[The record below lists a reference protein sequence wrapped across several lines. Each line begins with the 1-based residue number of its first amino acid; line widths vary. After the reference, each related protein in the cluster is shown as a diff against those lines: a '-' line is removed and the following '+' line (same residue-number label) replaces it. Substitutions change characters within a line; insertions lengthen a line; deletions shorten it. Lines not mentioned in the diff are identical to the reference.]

1 LLYFLLM
8 WSFQIWLSSPTP
20 DYVLPVL
27 LIFACLSYAHKWEQG
42 HGRRFDA
49 DSVLVGL
56 IVLLAV
62 TSKLSVLPALLLPL
76 HSIWAS
82 RQSMS
87 GRHWRLVAGL
97 GLIMLVPWLV
107 RSVLLSGYLLY
118 PVPALDW
125 INVDW
130 KIPLDVTRKEQYMI
144 TNVGQWVTHSTCLP
158 PHQTL
163 AQWVPHW
170 WTAQGTFMRS
180 VMLMAALSVVPAAVR
195 WRRLLSTEVGWFWG
209 WLMAWLGGIFW
220 FFTAPDFRFAVGF
233 LLIAGLWP
241 YLGLVSKNK
250 LSPKLALWLPLVLTL
265 TWGLHSLRDPLYQL
279 RAQPESF
286 AQRLVWPVS
295 PPAVPTLA
303 IQPTPG
309 LLVRIPQMG
318 IQCWNAPLP
327 CAACPAVKLEMR
339 GSTLAQGFRSPPL
352 PLPEECCLE
361 AAK

>member
-1 LLYFLLM
+1 M

-27 LIFACLSYAHKWEQG
+27 LVFACLRYARKWELG

-49 DSVLVGL
+49 DSVLIGL

-62 TSKLSVLPALLLPL
+62 TSKLSALPALLLPL

-82 RQSMS
+82 RRAML
-87 GRHWRLVAGL
+87 GHHWRLVAGMVL
-97 GLIMLVPWLV
+97 FVLVPWLA

-118 PVPALDW
+118 PVHTLDL

-130 KIPLDVTRKEQYMI
+130 KIPLDVARKEQYMI
-144 TNVGQWVTHSTCLP
+144 TNVGQWVTHSTCLQ

-170 WTAQGTFMRS
+170 WTAQSAFMRS
-180 VMLMAALSVVPAAVR
+180 VMLLAALSVVPAAVR
-195 WRRLLSTEVGWFWG
+195 WRRLFSTEVGWFVG

-220 FFTAPDFRFAVGF
+220 FFTAPDYRFAVGF

-241 YLGLVSKNK
+241 YLGL
-250 LSPKLALWLPLVLTL
+250 LSQGKPYMNLFQWLPLVLTL
-265 TWGLHSLRDPLYQL
+265 VWGLHSLRDPLYQL
-279 RAQPESF
+279 RTQPQSF
-286 AQRLVWPVS
+286 AQRLLWPAP
-295 PPAVPTLA
+295 PPAVPTPA
-303 IQPTPG
+303 IQPAPG
-309 LLVRIPQMG
+309 LLVHIPQTG
-318 IQCWNAPLP
+318 IQCWNASLP
-327 CAACPAVKLEMR
+327 CAACPAIELEMR
-339 GSTLAQGFRSPPL
+339 GSTLAQGFRASSK

-361 AAK
+361 AAQ